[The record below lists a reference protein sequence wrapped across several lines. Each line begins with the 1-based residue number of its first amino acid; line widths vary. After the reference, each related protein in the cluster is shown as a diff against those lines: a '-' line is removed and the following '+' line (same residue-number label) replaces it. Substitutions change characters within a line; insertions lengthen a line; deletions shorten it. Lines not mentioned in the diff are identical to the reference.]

1 MLGAVANKTH
11 NLTSLVTFV
20 LTVLCELNPSDAIF
34 GSDSANCAVFS
45 FSTGT
50 ESAAPH
56 RKVLLDLSQDVLEVV
71 LERIDLPR
79 FI

>member
-1 MLGAVANKTH
+1 MNKTH

-20 LTVLCELNPSDAIF
+20 LTVLFELDPSDVIF

-45 FSTGT
+45 YSTGG
-50 ESAAPH
+50 ESGGPH

-71 LERIDLPR
+71 VERIDLPS